1 MEPVIADKWGIN
13 EASAPEVSLFFS
25 ADACCLDLL

>member
-13 EASAPEVSLFFS
+13 EASVPEVSPFF
-25 ADACCLDLL
+25 LLMPAV